1 MMRWYQEIADKELQ
15 WLIQYDPDFIDR
27 KKPFDTLEYQMMN
40 HRELLLINY
49 NGNVGNLYTSHR
61 KVNYQHFMHTK
72 FTIYPRKVCSRIL

>member
-1 MMRWYQEIADKELQ
+1 
-15 WLIQYDPDFIDR
+15 
-27 KKPFDTLEYQMMN
+27 MMN